1 MELFQYLIVILIIS
15 LIILIVY
22 FNDKIKTAFFDYY
35 MEPFAVAPGTEEKI
49 GLKWLYLGNSEP
61 NGDKITNEKLYIL
74 LNYKWVSP
82 IIINIDELDSL
93 GIKNLTYD
101 SYINVDDRYF
111 KPYNVATD
119 NTDIGL
125 MWRDLGINTEKYVK
139 GSYKEVRNDK
149 IKNAIEVKAKNNLHE
164 TIDGE
169 KIIVFT
175 QKEYDDIKN
184 ATPLTYDSYILISD
198 DYGEAN
204 SDGEDADGTQ
214 EKRIYQPYY
223 KHKIVKTD
231 EIFSDI
237 NIDKILTKGFDN
249 SFLKSTGI
257 KTHNMKNDD
266 YFNTEIYNNKGVSN
280 NELHFNTESF
290 NYRQS
295 NDNSYKSILDPI
307 DDNYMPSVSQTNNFN
322 NDPKYMSEKTIN
334 QFVII
339 DIYKNIL
346 GRQPKPREIIVNLQ
360 EFYEKNSDEEK
371 LKLKLYNSTEYKMI
385 VKMQSNDI
393 DPTLVSK
400 ISEKNI
406 IDMLTKVYKN
416 HFNKMPHNKMTIPLK
431 QCYIH
436 LQFNDYLF
444 KAMLMHDNYPSFE
457 RDILR
462 EYIINDEKL
471 LEIFDNNFVL
481 YELRLIANELKRR
494 EMLKREAL
502 STPVALTTDA
512 AKNSAESSNSADTN
526 LNAQKHIADIMKNSE
541 PVFNINI
548 TLQDK
553 NVSAPYGSGSGSG
566 SGSGG
571 ARTARITTNNSLDP
585 RNNSGAAAAAAGA
598 FNPADPT
605 VSLNIPNARGAA
617 ASASASSS
625 ASASAST
632 SNILTAAS
640 DSSNYSIS
648 GGQPR
653 RLGQSG
659 INTRIA
665 DGSGINDAP
674 VYSTD
679 ELYNS
684 IGDGRVVE
692 YTDSDGMQHT
702 QIMPDRIYDPINYKQ
717 QYRGDSAYRPNVC
730 SYGSKQIVNPIYLSA
745 EGTDLREAI
754 ENTQVGSIMPKFA
767 YREYEDVK

>member
-1 MELFQYLIVILIIS
+1 V
-15 LIILIVY
+15 
-22 FNDKIKTAFFDYY
+22 
-35 MEPFAVAPGTEEKI
+35 
-49 GLKWLYLGNSEP
+49 
-61 NGDKITNEKLYIL
+61 
-74 LNYKWVSP
+74 
-82 IIINIDELDSL
+82 DELDSL
-93 GIKNLTYD
+93 GIKNLTYN
-101 SYINVDDRYF
+101 SFINVDDRYF
-111 KPYNVATD
+111 KPYNIATD

-125 MWRDLGINTEKYVK
+125 MWRDLGTNTEKYVK
-139 GSYKEVRNDK
+139 GAYKEIRNDK

-169 KIIVFT
+169 KIITFT
-175 QKEYDDIKN
+175 QKEYDDIKT
-184 ATPLTYDSYILISD
+184 ATPLTYDSYILIDNGD
-198 DYGEAN
+198 DAN
-204 SDGEDADGTQ
+204 S

-237 NIDKILTKGFDN
+237 NIEKILTKGFDN

-257 KTHNMKNDD
+257 KTHNMKNDE

-280 NELHFNTESF
+280 NELHFNTETF

-307 DDNYMPSVSQTNNFN
+307 DDNYLPFVPRQNNFN
-322 NDPKYMSEKTIN
+322 NDPKYMAEKATN

-360 EFYEKNSDEEK
+360 EFYEKSSDEEK
-371 LKLKLYNSTEYKMI
+371 LKIKLYNSTEYKMI

-406 IDMLTKVYKN
+406 IDTLKTVYKN
-416 HFNKMPHNKMTIPLK
+416 HFNKMPHDKMTIPLK

-494 EMLKREAL
+494 ELLKREAL
-502 STPVALTTDA
+502 STPVSLTTDA
-512 AKNSAESSNSADTN
+512 AKNNAVSSDSKETN
-526 LNAQKHIADIMKNSE
+526 LNTEKHIADIMKNSE

-553 NVSAPYGSGSGSG
+553 NTSTPYISTSS
-566 SGSGG
+566 
-571 ARTARITTNNSLDP
+571 RTRITANNSIDP
-585 RNNSGAAAAAAGA
+585 RNNTSYAEMA

-605 VSLNIPNARGAA
+605 VSLDIPNAQGA
-617 ASASASSS
+617 
-625 ASASAST
+625 T
-632 SNILTAAS
+632 SNILTS
-640 DSSNYSIS
+640 VSGSGSSNYSINNANIRRANGIS
-648 GGQPR
+648 GV
-653 RLGQSG
+653 
-659 INTRIA
+659 NTRI
-665 DGSGINDAP
+665 GSGSGSGSNINAP
-674 VYSTD
+674 VYSSD
-679 ELYNS
+679 DLYDSLGNS
-684 IGDGRVVE
+684 RVVE
-692 YTDSDGMQHT
+692 YTDSYGVQHT
-702 QIMPDRIYDPINYKQ
+702 QIMPERIYEPIKYKQ
-717 QYRGDSAYRPNVC
+717 QYRGDSGYRPNVC
-730 SYGSKQIVNPIYLSA
+730 SYGTKQIVNPIYLSA
-745 EGTDLREAI
+745 DGTDLREAI
-754 ENTQVGSIMPKFA
+754 ENTQIGSIMPKFV

>member
-22 FNDKIKTAFFDYY
+22 FNDKIKSAFFDYY

-93 GIKNLTYD
+93 GIKNLTYN

-119 NTDIGL
+119 NIDIGL

-139 GSYKEVRNDK
+139 GSYKEIRNDK

-184 ATPLTYDSYILISD
+184 ASPLTYDSYILINN
-198 DYGEAN
+198 DYGV
-204 SDGEDADGTQ
+204 DGVDGVDKGTTG

-237 NIDKILTKGFDN
+237 NIDKILTRGFDN
-249 SFLKSTGI
+249 SFLKSTAI

-307 DDNYMPSVSQTNNFN
+307 DDNYLPSVSQTNNFN

-334 QFVII
+334 QYVII

-346 GRQPKPREIIVNLQ
+346 GRQPKPKEIIVNLQ

-406 IDMLTKVYKN
+406 IDMLKNVYKN

-526 LNAQKHIADIMKNSE
+526 LNAQKNIADIMKNSE

-553 NVSAPYGSGSGSG
+553 NVSMPYGSGSG
-566 SGSGG
+566 
-571 ARTARITTNNSLDP
+571 ATTARITTNNSLDP
-585 RNNSGAAAAAAGA
+585 RNNLGAAKA

-605 VSLNIPNARGAA
+605 VSLNIPNARRAGAA
-617 ASASASSS
+617 GAVG
-625 ASASAST
+625 
-632 SNILTAAS
+632 
-640 DSSNYSIS
+640 SSNYYLS
-648 GGQPR
+648 GV
-653 RLGQSG
+653 
-659 INTRIA
+659 NTRIA
-665 DGSGINDAP
+665 GADSSGADSSNINAP

-679 ELYNS
+679 DLYNS
-684 IGDGRVVE
+684 IGEGRVVE
-692 YTDSDGMQHT
+692 YTDSDGEQHT
-702 QIMPDRIYDPINYKQ
+702 QIMPERIYEPINYKQ

-730 SYGSKQIVNPIYLSA
+730 SYGTKQIVNPIYLSA

>member
-35 MEPFAVAPGTEEKI
+35 MEPFAVASGTTGEKI

-61 NGDKITNEKLYIL
+61 NGDKINNEKLYIL

-139 GSYKEVRNDK
+139 GSYKEVKNDK
-149 IKNAIEVKAKNNLHE
+149 IKKAIEVKAKNNLHE

-175 QKEYDDIKN
+175 QKEYDNIKN
-184 ATPLTYDSYILISD
+184 ATPLTYDSYILISN
-198 DYGEAN
+198 DYGEA
-204 SDGEDADGTQ
+204 DGDKGATG

-237 NIDKILTKGFDN
+237 NIDKILNKGFDN
-249 SFLKSTGI
+249 SFLKSTAI

-307 DDNYMPSVSQTNNFN
+307 DDNYMPSVSQTKNFN

-346 GRQPKPREIIVNLQ
+346 GRQPKPKEIIVNLQ

-385 VKMQSNDI
+385 VKMQSNDT

-406 IDMLTKVYKN
+406 IDMLKTVYKN

-526 LNAQKHIADIMKNSE
+526 LNSQKHIADIMKNSE

-553 NVSAPYGSGSGSG
+553 NVSKPYGPGSGSGE
-566 SGSGG
+566 
-571 ARTARITTNNSLDP
+571 TNARITTNNSLDP
-585 RNNSGAAAAAAGA
+585 RNNARAAVA

-605 VSLNIPNARGAA
+605 VSLNIPNSRRV
-617 ASASASSS
+617 ASSS
-625 ASASAST
+625 
-632 SNILTAAS
+632 SNILTTGTTGTAG
-640 DSSNYSIS
+640 SSNYY
-648 GGQPR
+648 
-653 RLGQSG
+653 LSG

-665 DGSGINDAP
+665 TGSNINAP

-679 ELYNS
+679 DLYNS
-684 IGDGRVVE
+684 IEGDRVIE
-692 YTDSDGMQHT
+692 YTDGDEMEYT

-730 SYGSKQIVNPIYLSA
+730 SYGTKQIVNPIYLSA

>member
-22 FNDKIKTAFFDYY
+22 FNDKIKSAFFDYY

-93 GIKNLTYD
+93 GIKNLTYN

-119 NTDIGL
+119 NIDIGL

-139 GSYKEVRNDK
+139 GSYKEIRNDK

-184 ATPLTYDSYILISD
+184 ASPLTYDSYILISN
-198 DYGEAN
+198 DYGV
-204 SDGEDADGTQ
+204 DGVDGVDKGTTG

-237 NIDKILTKGFDN
+237 NIDKILTRGFDN
-249 SFLKSTGI
+249 SFLKSTAI

-307 DDNYMPSVSQTNNFN
+307 DDNYLPSVSQTNNFN

-334 QFVII
+334 QYVII

-346 GRQPKPREIIVNLQ
+346 GRQPKPKEIIVNLQ

-406 IDMLTKVYKN
+406 IDMLKNVYKN

-526 LNAQKHIADIMKNSE
+526 LNAQKNIADIMKNSE

-553 NVSAPYGSGSGSG
+553 NVSMPYGSGSG
-566 SGSGG
+566 
-571 ARTARITTNNSLDP
+571 ATTARITTNNSLDP
-585 RNNSGAAAAAAGA
+585 RNNLGAAKA

-605 VSLNIPNARGAA
+605 VSLNIPNARRAGAA
-617 ASASASSS
+617 G
-625 ASASAST
+625 
-632 SNILTAAS
+632 AAGAAG
-640 DSSNYSIS
+640 SSNYYLS
-648 GGQPR
+648 GV
-653 RLGQSG
+653 
-659 INTRIA
+659 NTRIA
-665 DGSGINDAP
+665 GADSSGADSSNINAP

-679 ELYNS
+679 DLYNS
-684 IGDGRVVE
+684 IGEGRVVE
-692 YTDSDGMQHT
+692 YADSDGEQHT
-702 QIMPDRIYDPINYKQ
+702 QIMPERIYEPINYKQ

-730 SYGSKQIVNPIYLSA
+730 SYGTKQIVNPIYLSA

>member
-22 FNDKIKTAFFDYY
+22 FNDKIKSAFFDYY

-93 GIKNLTYD
+93 GIKNLTYN

-119 NTDIGL
+119 NIDIGL

-139 GSYKEVRNDK
+139 GSYKEIRNDK

-184 ATPLTYDSYILISD
+184 ASPLTYDSYILISN
-198 DYGEAN
+198 DYGEAD
-204 SDGEDADGTQ
+204 STTG

-237 NIDKILTKGFDN
+237 NIDKILTRGFDN
-249 SFLKSTGI
+249 SFLKSTAI

-307 DDNYMPSVSQTNNFN
+307 DDNYLPSVSQTNNFN

-334 QFVII
+334 QYVII

-346 GRQPKPREIIVNLQ
+346 GRQPKPKEIIVNLQ

-406 IDMLTKVYKN
+406 IDMLKNVYKN

-526 LNAQKHIADIMKNSE
+526 LNAQKNIADIMKNSE

-553 NVSAPYGSGSGSG
+553 NVSMPYGSGSG
-566 SGSGG
+566 
-571 ARTARITTNNSLDP
+571 ATTARITTNNSLDP
-585 RNNSGAAAAAAGA
+585 RNNLGAAKA

-605 VSLNIPNARGAA
+605 VSLNIPNARRAGAA
-617 ASASASSS
+617 G
-625 ASASAST
+625 
-632 SNILTAAS
+632 AAGGAG
-640 DSSNYSIS
+640 SSNYY
-648 GGQPR
+648 
-653 RLGQSG
+653 LSG

-665 DGSGINDAP
+665 GADSSGADSSNINAP

-679 ELYNS
+679 DLYNS
-684 IGDGRVVE
+684 IGEGRVVE
-692 YTDSDGMQHT
+692 YTDSDGEQHT
-702 QIMPDRIYDPINYKQ
+702 QIMPERIYEPINYKQ

-730 SYGSKQIVNPIYLSA
+730 SYGTKQIVNPIYLSA

>member
-15 LIILIVY
+15 LIILIIY
-22 FNDKIKTAFFDYY
+22 FNDKIKNAFFDYY
-35 MEPFAVAPGTEEKI
+35 MEPFAVASAATEDKI

-82 IIINIDELDSL
+82 VIINIDELDSL
-93 GIKNLTYD
+93 GIKNLTYN
-101 SYINVDDRYF
+101 SYINIDDRYF
-111 KPYNVATD
+111 KPYNIATD

-139 GSYKEVRNDK
+139 GSYKEIRNDK
-149 IKNAIEVKAKNNLHE
+149 IKNAIQVKASNNLYE

-175 QKEYDDIKN
+175 KKEYDDIKN
-184 ATPLTYDSYILISD
+184 TTPLSYDSYILIGDSS
-198 DYGEAN
+198 A
-204 SDGEDADGTQ
+204 DASQ

-249 SFLKSTGI
+249 SFLKSSAI

-266 YFNTEIYNNKGVSN
+266 YFNTDIYNNKGVSN

-307 DDNYMPSVSQTNNFN
+307 DDNYLPSVSQTNNFN

-334 QFVII
+334 QYVII

-346 GRQPKPREIIVNLQ
+346 GRQPNPKEIIVNLQ

-406 IDMLTKVYKN
+406 IDVLKNVYNN

-502 STPVALTTDA
+502 STPVALITDA
-512 AKNSAESSNSADTN
+512 AKNSADSSNIANTN
-526 LNAQKHIADIMKNSE
+526 LNAQKILPDIMKNSE

-553 NVSAPYGSGSGSG
+553 NISMPFGTGSAIDSDKAGSIK
-566 SGSGG
+566 
-571 ARTARITTNNSLDP
+571 ATITTNNSIDP
-585 RNNSGAAAAAAGA
+585 RNNLGNTKA

-605 VSLNIPNARGAA
+605 VSLNIPNSRIEAGAA
-617 ASASASSS
+617 
-625 ASASAST
+625 
-632 SNILTAAS
+632 
-640 DSSNYSIS
+640 NYYLP
-648 GGQPR
+648 GV
-653 RLGQSG
+653 
-659 INTRIA
+659 NTRIA
-665 DGSGINDAP
+665 GGAGGSNINMP

-679 ELYNS
+679 DLYNS
-684 IGDGRVVE
+684 IDDARVVE
-692 YTDSDGMQHT
+692 YTDSDGIKQT

-730 SYGSKQIVNPIYLSA
+730 SYGTKQIVNPIYLSA

>member
-22 FNDKIKTAFFDYY
+22 FNDKIKTVFFDYY
-35 MEPFAVAPGTEEKI
+35 MEPFAVGTAAAAATGTQEKI

-93 GIKNLTYD
+93 DIKNLTYD
-101 SYINVDDRYF
+101 SYINIDDRYF

-119 NTDIGL
+119 NIDIGL

-139 GSYKEVRNDK
+139 GSYKEIRNDK

-175 QKEYDDIKN
+175 QKEYDNIKT
-184 ATPLTYDSYILISD
+184 ATPLTYDSYILISN
-198 DYGEAN
+198 DYGEAD
-204 SDGEDADGTQ
+204 SEADGDKGATG

-280 NELHFNTESF
+280 NELYFNTESF

-322 NDPKYMSEKTIN
+322 NDPKYMSEKATN

-346 GRQPKPREIIVNLQ
+346 GRQPKPHEIIVNLQ

-371 LKLKLYNSTEYKMI
+371 LKLKLYNSTEYNMI

-526 LNAQKHIADIMKNSE
+526 LNAQKNIADIMKNSE

-553 NVSAPYGSGSGSG
+553 NVSMPYG

-585 RNNSGAAAAAAGA
+585 RNNLGTDST

-605 VSLNIPNARGAA
+605 VSLNIPNARGAT
-617 ASASASSS
+617 ASS
-625 ASASAST
+625 
-632 SNILTAAS
+632 SNILTAGAAGA
-640 DSSNYSIS
+640 SNYYLS
-648 GGQPR
+648 GV
-653 RLGQSG
+653 
-659 INTRIA
+659 NTRISSGA
-665 DGSGINDAP
+665 GGSNINAP
-674 VYSTD
+674 LYSTD
-679 ELYNS
+679 DLYNRK
-684 IGDGRVVE
+684 DGRAVE
-692 YTDSDGMQHT
+692 YIDSVGEQNT

-730 SYGSKQIVNPIYLSA
+730 SYGSKQLVNPIYLSA

>member
-35 MEPFAVAPGTEEKI
+35 MEPFAVGTGTQEKI

-93 GIKNLTYD
+93 DIKNLTYD
-101 SYINVDDRYF
+101 SYINIDDRYF

-119 NTDIGL
+119 NIDIGL

-139 GSYKEVRNDK
+139 GSYKEIRNDK

-175 QKEYDDIKN
+175 QKEYDNIKT
-184 ATPLTYDSYILISD
+184 ATPLTYDSYILINN
-198 DYGEAN
+198 DYGDAEAN
-204 SDGEDADGTQ
+204 SDKGATG

-322 NDPKYMSEKTIN
+322 NDPKYMAEKATN

-346 GRQPKPREIIVNLQ
+346 GRQPKPREIILNLQ

-406 IDMLTKVYKN
+406 IDMLKTVYKN

-471 LEIFDNNFVL
+471 LELFDNNFVL

-526 LNAQKHIADIMKNSE
+526 LNAQKNIADIMKNSE

-553 NVSAPYGSGSGSG
+553 NVSMPYG

-585 RNNSGAAAAAAGA
+585 RNNLGTDSV

-605 VSLNIPNARGAA
+605 VSLNIPNARGAT
-617 ASASASSS
+617 ASS
-625 ASASAST
+625 
-632 SNILTAAS
+632 SNILTASTAGTAGS
-640 DSSNYSIS
+640 AGAAGSSNYYLS
-648 GGQPR
+648 GV
-653 RLGQSG
+653 
-659 INTRIA
+659 NTRISSGA
-665 DGSGINDAP
+665 GGSDINAP

-679 ELYNS
+679 DLYNRKDS
-684 IGDGRVVE
+684 RAVE
-692 YTDSDGMQHT
+692 YTDSEGEQNT

-730 SYGSKQIVNPIYLSA
+730 SYGTKQLVNPIYLSA

>member
-1 MELFQYLIVILIIS
+1 MELFKYLTVILIIS

-22 FNDKIKTAFFDYY
+22 FNDKIKTVFFDYY
-35 MEPFAVAPGTEEKI
+35 MEPFAVPTAPAGAATGTEDKI

-82 IIINIDELDSL
+82 IIINVDELDSI
-93 GIKNLTYD
+93 GIKNLTYN

-111 KPYNVATD
+111 KPYNIATD

-125 MWRDLGINTEKYVK
+125 MWRDLGTNTEKYVK
-139 GSYKEVRNDK
+139 GSYKELRNEK
-149 IKNAIEVKAKNNLHE
+149 IKNAIELKAKNNLHE

-169 KIIVFT
+169 KIITFT
-175 QKEYDDIKN
+175 QKEYDDIKT
-184 ATPLTYDSYILISD
+184 ATPLTYDSYILIGDGD
-198 DYGEAN
+198 DTAG
-204 SDGEDADGTQ
+204 

-280 NELHFNTESF
+280 NELHFNTETF

-307 DDNYMPSVSQTNNFN
+307 DDNYLPYVPQQNNFN
-322 NDPKYMSEKTIN
+322 NDPKYMAEKATN

-406 IDMLTKVYKN
+406 IDTLKTVYKN
-416 HFNKMPHNKMTIPLK
+416 HFNKMPHDKMTIPLK

-444 KAMLMHDNYPSFE
+444 KAMLMHDNYSSFE

-471 LEIFDNNFVL
+471 LEIFNNNFVL

-494 EMLKREAL
+494 ELLKREAL
-502 STPVALTTDA
+502 STPVSLTTDA
-512 AKNSAESSNSADTN
+512 AKNNAVSSDSTETN
-526 LNAQKHIADIMKNSE
+526 LNTQKHITDIMKNSE

-553 NVSAPYGSGSGSG
+553 NVSTPYSSGSSG
-566 SGSGG
+566 
-571 ARTARITTNNSLDP
+571 ATARITTNNSLDP
-585 RNNSGAAAAAAGA
+585 RNTSYAAIA

-605 VSLNIPNARGAA
+605 VSLNIPNADANADAATDAQGA
-617 ASASASSS
+617 
-625 ASASAST
+625 T
-632 SNILTAAS
+632 SNILTS
-640 DSSNYSIS
+640 TSGSSNYSINNANRIN
-648 GGQPR
+648 GV
-653 RLGQSG
+653 
-659 INTRIA
+659 NTRI
-665 DGSGINDAP
+665 GSGGGSNINAP

-679 ELYNS
+679 DLYDSLGNS
-684 IGDGRVVE
+684 RVVE
-692 YTDSDGMQHT
+692 YTDSYGKQHK
-702 QIMPDRIYDPINYKQ
+702 QIAPERIYEPIKYKQ
-717 QYRGDSAYRPNVC
+717 QYRGDSGYRPNVC
-730 SYGSKQIVNPIYLSA
+730 SYGTKQIVNPVYLSA

-754 ENTQVGSIMPKFA
+754 ENTQVGSIMPKFV

>member
-1 MELFQYLIVILIIS
+1 
-15 LIILIVY
+15 
-22 FNDKIKTAFFDYY
+22 

-119 NTDIGL
+119 NIDIGL

-139 GSYKEVRNDK
+139 GSYKEIRNDK

-184 ATPLTYDSYILISD
+184 ASPLTYDSYILISN
-198 DYGEAN
+198 DYGV
-204 SDGEDADGTQ
+204 DGVDGVDKGTTG

-237 NIDKILTKGFDN
+237 NIDKILTRGFDN
-249 SFLKSTGI
+249 SFLKSTAI

-307 DDNYMPSVSQTNNFN
+307 DDNYLPSVSQTNNFN

-334 QFVII
+334 QYVII

-346 GRQPKPREIIVNLQ
+346 GRQPKPKEIIVNLQ

-406 IDMLTKVYKN
+406 IDMLKNVYKN

-526 LNAQKHIADIMKNSE
+526 LNAQKNIADIMKNSE

-553 NVSAPYGSGSGSG
+553 NVSMPYGSGSG
-566 SGSGG
+566 
-571 ARTARITTNNSLDP
+571 ATTARITTNNSLDP
-585 RNNSGAAAAAAGA
+585 RNNLGAAKA

-605 VSLNIPNARGAA
+605 VSLNIPNARRAGAGGA
-617 ASASASSS
+617 GG
-625 ASASAST
+625 
-632 SNILTAAS
+632 
-640 DSSNYSIS
+640 SSNYYLS
-648 GGQPR
+648 GV
-653 RLGQSG
+653 
-659 INTRIA
+659 NTRIA
-665 DGSGINDAP
+665 GADSSGANSSNINAP

-679 ELYNS
+679 DLYNS
-684 IGDGRVVE
+684 IGEGRVVE
-692 YTDSDGMQHT
+692 YADSDGEQHT
-702 QIMPDRIYDPINYKQ
+702 QIMPERIYEPINYKQ

-730 SYGSKQIVNPIYLSA
+730 SYGTKQIVNPIYLSA

>member
-35 MEPFAVAPGTEEKI
+35 MEPFAVASGTTGEKI

-61 NGDKITNEKLYIL
+61 NGDKINNEKLYIL

-139 GSYKEVRNDK
+139 GSYKEVKNDK
-149 IKNAIEVKAKNNLHE
+149 IKNAIEAKAKNNLRE

-175 QKEYDDIKN
+175 QKEYDNIKN
-184 ATPLTYDSYILISD
+184 ATPLTYDSYILISN
-198 DYGEAN
+198 DYGEA
-204 SDGEDADGTQ
+204 DGDKGATG

-249 SFLKSTGI
+249 SFLKSTAI

-307 DDNYMPSVSQTNNFN
+307 DDNYMPSVSQTKNFN

-346 GRQPKPREIIVNLQ
+346 GRQPKPKEIIVNLQ

-385 VKMQSNDI
+385 VKMQSNDT

-406 IDMLTKVYKN
+406 IDMLKTVYKN

-526 LNAQKHIADIMKNSE
+526 LNSQKHIADIMKNSE

-553 NVSAPYGSGSGSG
+553 NVSKPYGSGNGSG
-566 SGSGG
+566 
-571 ARTARITTNNSLDP
+571 ATTARITTNNSLDP
-585 RNNSGAAAAAAGA
+585 RNNSGSTSV

-605 VSLNIPNARGAA
+605 VSLNIPNSRRV
-617 ASASASSS
+617 
-625 ASASAST
+625 AST
-632 SNILTAAS
+632 SSNILTTRTAG
-640 DSSNYSIS
+640 SSNYYLS
-648 GGQPR
+648 GV
-653 RLGQSG
+653 
-659 INTRIA
+659 NTRIGA
-665 DGSGINDAP
+665 GGSNINAL

-679 ELYNS
+679 DLYNS
-684 IGDGRVVE
+684 IEGGRVVE
-692 YTDSDGMQHT
+692 YTDSVGEQHT
-702 QIMPDRIYDPINYKQ
+702 QIMPDRIYEPINYKQ

-730 SYGSKQIVNPIYLSA
+730 SYGTKQIVNPIYLST

>member
-1 MELFQYLIVILIIS
+1 MELFKYLIVILIIS

-22 FNDKIKTAFFDYY
+22 FNDKIKTTFFDYY
-35 MEPFAVAPGTEEKI
+35 IEPFAVASASPASSATEEKI

-82 IIINIDELDSL
+82 IIINVDELDSL
-93 GIKNLTYD
+93 GIKNLTYN
-101 SYINVDDRYF
+101 SFINVDDRYF
-111 KPYNVATD
+111 KPYNIATD

-125 MWRDLGINTEKYVK
+125 MWRDLGTNTEKYVK
-139 GSYKEVRNDK
+139 GAYKEIRNDK

-169 KIIVFT
+169 KIITFT
-175 QKEYDDIKN
+175 QKEYDDIKT
-184 ATPLTYDSYILISD
+184 ATPLTYDSYILID
-198 DYGEAN
+198 NGGDAN
-204 SDGEDADGTQ
+204 S

-223 KHKIVKTD
+223 KHNIVKTD

-237 NIDKILTKGFDN
+237 NIEKILTKGFDN

-257 KTHNMKNDD
+257 KTHNMKNDE

-280 NELHFNTESF
+280 NELHFNTETF

-307 DDNYMPSVSQTNNFN
+307 DDNYLPFVPQQNNFN
-322 NDPKYMSEKTIN
+322 NDPKYMAEKATN

-360 EFYEKNSDEEK
+360 EFYEKSSDEEK
-371 LKLKLYNSTEYKMI
+371 LKIKLYNSTEYKMI

-406 IDMLTKVYKN
+406 IDTLKTVYKN
-416 HFNKMPHNKMTIPLK
+416 HFNKMPHDKMTIPLK

-494 EMLKREAL
+494 ELLKREAL
-502 STPVALTTDA
+502 STPVSLTTDA
-512 AKNSAESSNSADTN
+512 AKNNAVSSDSKETN
-526 LNAQKHIADIMKNSE
+526 LNTEKHIADIMKNSE

-553 NVSAPYGSGSGSG
+553 NTSTPYISTSSRTGSETGTGSG
-566 SGSGG
+566 
-571 ARTARITTNNSLDP
+571 TRITANNSIDP
-585 RNNSGAAAAAAGA
+585 RNNTSYAEMA

-605 VSLNIPNARGAA
+605 VSLDIPNAQGA
-617 ASASASSS
+617 
-625 ASASAST
+625 T
-632 SNILTAAS
+632 SNILTS
-640 DSSNYSIS
+640 VSGTGSSNYSINNANIRRANGIS
-648 GGQPR
+648 GV
-653 RLGQSG
+653 
-659 INTRIA
+659 NTRI
-665 DGSGINDAP
+665 GSGSGGSNINAP
-674 VYSTD
+674 VYSSD
-679 ELYNS
+679 DLYDSLGNS
-684 IGDGRVVE
+684 RVVE
-692 YTDSDGMQHT
+692 YTDSYGEQHK
-702 QIMPDRIYDPINYKQ
+702 QIMPERIYEPIKYKQ
-717 QYRGDSAYRPNVC
+717 QYRGDSGYRPNVC
-730 SYGSKQIVNPIYLSA
+730 SYGTKQIVNPIYLSA
-745 EGTDLREAI
+745 DGTDLREAI
-754 ENTQVGSIMPKFA
+754 ENTQIGSIMPKFV

>member
-1 MELFQYLIVILIIS
+1 MELFKYLIVILIIL

-35 MEPFAVAPGTEEKI
+35 MEPFADAPGTEEKI

-93 GIKNLTYD
+93 GIKNLTYN

-139 GSYKEVRNDK
+139 GSYKEIRNDK
-149 IKNAIEVKAKNNLHE
+149 IKNAIEVKVKNNLHE

-169 KIIVFT
+169 KIITFT

-184 ATPLTYDSYILISD
+184 ATPLTYDSYILISSST
-198 DYGEAN
+198 N
-204 SDGEDADGTQ
+204 EDKAVTG

-257 KTHNMKNDD
+257 KTHNMKNDN

-280 NELHFNTESF
+280 NELHFNTESI

-295 NDNSYKSILDPI
+295 NDNSYKSILDPV
-307 DDNYMPSVSQTNNFN
+307 DDNYLPSVSQETNYN

-371 LKLKLYNSTEYKMI
+371 LKLKLYNSSEYKMI

-393 DPTLVSK
+393 DPTLISK

-406 IDMLTKVYKN
+406 IDTLKTVYKN
-416 HFNKMPHNKMTIPLK
+416 HFNKMPHDKMTIPLK

-444 KAMLMHDNYPSFE
+444 KAMLMHDNYPNFE

-494 EMLKREAL
+494 DMLTRQAL

-512 AKNSAESSNSADTN
+512 AKNSAESSNSPDTN
-526 LNAQKHIADIMKNSE
+526 LNAQKHISDIMKNSE

-553 NVSAPYGSGSGSG
+553 NQSTPYGSGAGTG
-566 SGSGG
+566 KTT
-571 ARTARITTNNSLDP
+571 TASITTNNSLDP
-585 RNNSGAAAAAAGA
+585 RNNSSVAKA
-598 FNPADPT
+598 FNPTDPT

-617 ASASASSS
+617 
-625 ASASAST
+625 T
-632 SNILTAAS
+632 SNILTTGSAS
-640 DSSNYSIS
+640 SSNYSI
-648 GGQPR
+648 
-653 RLGQSG
+653 
-659 INTRIA
+659 NTRIS
-665 DGSGINDAP
+665 SGESSNIKTP
-674 VYSTD
+674 VYSTED
-679 ELYNS
+679 LYNS
-684 IGDGRVVE
+684 LGNNRVLE
-692 YTDSDGMQHT
+692 YTDSDGVQHT

>member
-22 FNDKIKTAFFDYY
+22 FNDKIKSAFFDYY

-119 NTDIGL
+119 NIDIGL

-139 GSYKEVRNDK
+139 GSYKEIRNDK

-184 ATPLTYDSYILISD
+184 ASPLTYDSYILINN
-198 DYGEAN
+198 DYGV
-204 SDGEDADGTQ
+204 DGVDKGTTG

-237 NIDKILTKGFDN
+237 NIDKILTRGFDN
-249 SFLKSTGI
+249 SFLKSTAI

-307 DDNYMPSVSQTNNFN
+307 DDNYLPSVSQTNNFN

-334 QFVII
+334 QYVII

-346 GRQPKPREIIVNLQ
+346 GRQPKPKEIIVNLQ

-406 IDMLTKVYKN
+406 IDMLKTVYKN

-526 LNAQKHIADIMKNSE
+526 LNAQKNIVDIMKNSE

-553 NVSAPYGSGSGSG
+553 NVSMPYGSGSGSAG
-566 SGSGG
+566 ST
-571 ARTARITTNNSLDP
+571 TARITTNNSLDP
-585 RNNSGAAAAAAGA
+585 RNNSGTSGA

-605 VSLNIPNARGAA
+605 VSLNIPNSRRAA
-617 ASASASSS
+617 ASS
-625 ASASAST
+625 
-632 SNILTAAS
+632 SNILSAGSAGA
-640 DSSNYSIS
+640 SNYYLS
-648 GGQPR
+648 GV
-653 RLGQSG
+653 
-659 INTRIA
+659 NTRIA
-665 DGSGINDAP
+665 GADSSGATGSNINAP

-679 ELYNS
+679 DLYNS

-692 YTDSDGMQHT
+692 YTDSDGEQHT

-730 SYGSKQIVNPIYLSA
+730 SYGTKQIVNPIYLSA

>member
-1 MELFQYLIVILIIS
+1 
-15 LIILIVY
+15 
-22 FNDKIKTAFFDYY
+22 
-35 MEPFAVAPGTEEKI
+35 
-49 GLKWLYLGNSEP
+49 
-61 NGDKITNEKLYIL
+61 
-74 LNYKWVSP
+74 
-82 IIINIDELDSL
+82 
-93 GIKNLTYD
+93 
-101 SYINVDDRYF
+101 
-111 KPYNVATD
+111 
-119 NTDIGL
+119 
-125 MWRDLGINTEKYVK
+125 
-139 GSYKEVRNDK
+139 
-149 IKNAIEVKAKNNLHE
+149 
-164 TIDGE
+164 
-169 KIIVFT
+169 
-175 QKEYDDIKN
+175 
-184 ATPLTYDSYILISD
+184 
-198 DYGEAN
+198 
-204 SDGEDADGTQ
+204 
-214 EKRIYQPYY
+214 
-223 KHKIVKTD
+223 
-231 EIFSDI
+231 
-237 NIDKILTKGFDN
+237 
-249 SFLKSTGI
+249 
-257 KTHNMKNDD
+257 MKNDD

-307 DDNYMPSVSQTNNFN
+307 DDNYLPSVSQTNNFN

-334 QFVII
+334 QYVII

-346 GRQPKPREIIVNLQ
+346 GRQPKPKEIIVNLQ

-406 IDMLTKVYKN
+406 IDMLKNVYKN

-526 LNAQKHIADIMKNSE
+526 LNAQKNIADIMKNSE

-553 NVSAPYGSGSGSG
+553 NVSMPYGSGSG
-566 SGSGG
+566 
-571 ARTARITTNNSLDP
+571 ATTARITTNNSLDP
-585 RNNSGAAAAAAGA
+585 RNNLGAAKA

-605 VSLNIPNARGAA
+605 VSLNIPNARRAGAA
-617 ASASASSS
+617 GAAGAAGSSNYYLS
-625 ASASAST
+625 GVNTRIDGAGA
-632 SNILTAAS
+632 
-640 DSSNYSIS
+640 DSSN
-648 GGQPR
+648 
-653 RLGQSG
+653 
-659 INTRIA
+659 IN
-665 DGSGINDAP
+665 AP

-679 ELYNS
+679 DLYNS
-684 IGDGRVVE
+684 IGEGRVVE
-692 YTDSDGMQHT
+692 YADSDGEQHT
-702 QIMPDRIYDPINYKQ
+702 QIMPERIYEPINYKQ

-730 SYGSKQIVNPIYLSA
+730 SYGTKQIVNPIYLSA

>member
-35 MEPFAVAPGTEEKI
+35 MEPFAVASGTTGEKI

-61 NGDKITNEKLYIL
+61 NGDKINNEKLYIL

-139 GSYKEVRNDK
+139 GSYKEVKNDK
-149 IKNAIEVKAKNNLHE
+149 IKKAIEVKAKNNLHE

-175 QKEYDDIKN
+175 QKEYDNIKN
-184 ATPLTYDSYILISD
+184 ATPLTYDSYILISN
-198 DYGEAN
+198 DYGEA
-204 SDGEDADGTQ
+204 DGDKGATG

-237 NIDKILTKGFDN
+237 NIDNILNKGFDN
-249 SFLKSTGI
+249 SFLKSTAI

-346 GRQPKPREIIVNLQ
+346 GRQPKPKEIIVNLQ

-385 VKMQSNDI
+385 VKMQSNDT

-406 IDMLTKVYKN
+406 IDMLKTVYKN

-526 LNAQKHIADIMKNSE
+526 LNSQKHIADIMKNSE

-553 NVSAPYGSGSGSG
+553 NVSKPYGPGSGSGE
-566 SGSGG
+566 
-571 ARTARITTNNSLDP
+571 TNARITTNNSLDP
-585 RNNSGAAAAAAGA
+585 RNNARAAAA

-605 VSLNIPNARGAA
+605 VSLNIPNSRRV
-617 ASASASSS
+617 ASSS
-625 ASASAST
+625 
-632 SNILTAAS
+632 SNILTTGTTGTAG
-640 DSSNYSIS
+640 SSNYY
-648 GGQPR
+648 
-653 RLGQSG
+653 LSG

-665 DGSGINDAP
+665 GGSGAGGSNINAP

-679 ELYNS
+679 DLYNS
-684 IGDGRVVE
+684 IEGDRVIE
-692 YTDSDGMQHT
+692 YTDGDEMEYT

-730 SYGSKQIVNPIYLSA
+730 SYGTKQIVNPIYLSA

>member
-1 MELFQYLIVILIIS
+1 MELFKYLIVILIIS

-22 FNDKIKTAFFDYY
+22 FNDKIKKTFFDYY
-35 MEPFAVAPGTEEKI
+35 IEPFAVASASPTASAAEEKI

-82 IIINIDELDSL
+82 IIINVDELDSL
-93 GIKNLTYD
+93 GIKNLTYN
-101 SYINVDDRYF
+101 SFINIDDRYF
-111 KPYNVATD
+111 KPYNIATD
-119 NTDIGL
+119 NIDIGL
-125 MWRDLGINTEKYVK
+125 MWRDLGTNTEKYVK
-139 GSYKEVRNDK
+139 GAYKEIRNDK
-149 IKNAIEVKAKNNLHE
+149 IKNAIKVKAKNNLHA

-169 KIIVFT
+169 KIITFT
-175 QKEYDDIKN
+175 QKEYDDIKT
-184 ATPLTYDSYILISD
+184 ATPLTYDSYILIDNGD
-198 DYGEAN
+198 DAK
-204 SDGEDADGTQ
+204 S

-237 NIDKILTKGFDN
+237 NIEKILTKGFDN

-257 KTHNMKNDD
+257 KTHNMKNDE

-280 NELHFNTESF
+280 NELHFNTETF

-307 DDNYMPSVSQTNNFN
+307 DDNYLPFVPRQNNFN
-322 NDPKYMSEKTIN
+322 NDPKYMAEKATN

-360 EFYEKNSDEEK
+360 EFYEKSSDEEK
-371 LKLKLYNSTEYKMI
+371 LKIKLYNSTEYKMI

-406 IDMLTKVYKN
+406 IDTLKTVYKN
-416 HFNKMPHNKMTIPLK
+416 HFNKMPHDKMTIPLK

-494 EMLKREAL
+494 ELLKREAL
-502 STPVALTTDA
+502 STPVSLTTDA
-512 AKNSAESSNSADTN
+512 AKNNAVSSDSKETN
-526 LNAQKHIADIMKNSE
+526 LNAEKHIADIMKNSE

-553 NVSAPYGSGSGSG
+553 NTSTPYISTSSR
-566 SGSGG
+566 S
-571 ARTARITTNNSLDP
+571 RITANNSIDP
-585 RNNSGAAAAAAGA
+585 RNNTSYAEMA

-605 VSLNIPNARGAA
+605 VSLDIPNAQGA
-617 ASASASSS
+617 
-625 ASASAST
+625 T
-632 SNILTAAS
+632 SNILTSAS
-640 DSSNYSIS
+640 GTGSSNYSINNANIRRANGIS
-648 GGQPR
+648 GV
-653 RLGQSG
+653 
-659 INTRIA
+659 NTRI
-665 DGSGINDAP
+665 GSGGGSNINAP
-674 VYSTD
+674 VYSSD
-679 ELYNS
+679 DLYDSLGNS
-684 IGDGRVVE
+684 RVVE
-692 YTDSDGMQHT
+692 YTDSYGEQHT
-702 QIMPDRIYDPINYKQ
+702 QIMPERIYEPIKYKQ
-717 QYRGDSAYRPNVC
+717 QYRGDSGYRPNVC
-730 SYGSKQIVNPIYLSA
+730 SYGTKQIVNPIYLSA

-754 ENTQVGSIMPKFA
+754 ENTQIGSIMPKFA

>member
-1 MELFQYLIVILIIS
+1 MELFKYLIVILIIS

-22 FNDKIKTAFFDYY
+22 FNDKIKTTFFDYY
-35 MEPFAVAPGTEEKI
+35 IEPFAVASASSASSAAEEKI

-82 IIINIDELDSL
+82 IIINVDELDSL
-93 GIKNLTYD
+93 GIKNLTYN
-101 SYINVDDRYF
+101 SFINVDDRYF
-111 KPYNVATD
+111 KPYNIATD

-139 GSYKEVRNDK
+139 GAYKEIRNDK

-169 KIIVFT
+169 KIITFT
-175 QKEYDDIKN
+175 QKEYDDIKT
-184 ATPLTYDSYILISD
+184 ATPLTYDSYILID
-198 DYGEAN
+198 NGNDAN
-204 SDGEDADGTQ
+204 S

-237 NIDKILTKGFDN
+237 NIEKILTKGFDN

-257 KTHNMKNDD
+257 KTHNMKNDE

-280 NELHFNTESF
+280 NELHFNTETF

-307 DDNYMPSVSQTNNFN
+307 EDNYLPFVPRQNNFN
-322 NDPKYMSEKTIN
+322 NDPKYMAEKATN

-360 EFYEKNSDEEK
+360 EFYEKSSDEEK
-371 LKLKLYNSTEYKMI
+371 LKIKLYNSTEYKMI

-406 IDMLTKVYKN
+406 IDTLKTVYKN
-416 HFNKMPHNKMTIPLK
+416 HFNKMPHDKMTIPLK

-494 EMLKREAL
+494 ELLKREAL
-502 STPVALTTDA
+502 STPVSLTTDA
-512 AKNSAESSNSADTN
+512 AKNNAVSSDSKETN
-526 LNAQKHIADIMKNSE
+526 LNTEKHIADIMKNSE

-553 NVSAPYGSGSGSG
+553 NTSTPYISTSS
-566 SGSGG
+566 
-571 ARTARITTNNSLDP
+571 RTRITANNSLDP
-585 RNNSGAAAAAAGA
+585 RNNTSYAEMA

-605 VSLNIPNARGAA
+605 VSLDIPNAQGA
-617 ASASASSS
+617 
-625 ASASAST
+625 T
-632 SNILTAAS
+632 SNILTSAS
-640 DSSNYSIS
+640 GSGSSNYSINNANIRRANGIS
-648 GGQPR
+648 GV
-653 RLGQSG
+653 
-659 INTRIA
+659 NTRI
-665 DGSGINDAP
+665 GSGSGGSNINAP

-679 ELYNS
+679 DLYDSLGNS
-684 IGDGRVVE
+684 RVVE
-692 YTDSDGMQHT
+692 YTDSYGEQHT
-702 QIMPDRIYDPINYKQ
+702 QIMPDRIYEPIKYKQ
-717 QYRGDSAYRPNVC
+717 QYRGDSGYRPNVC
-730 SYGSKQIVNPIYLSA
+730 SYGTKQIVNPIYLSA

-754 ENTQVGSIMPKFA
+754 ENTQIGSIMPKFV

>member
-1 MELFQYLIVILIIS
+1 MELFKYLIVILIIS

-22 FNDKIKTAFFDYY
+22 FNDKIKTTFFDYY
-35 MEPFAVAPGTEEKI
+35 IEPFAVASASPAAEEKI

-61 NGDKITNEKLYIL
+61 NGDKINNEKLYIL

-82 IIINIDELDSL
+82 IIINVDELDSL
-93 GIKNLTYD
+93 GIKNLTYN
-101 SYINVDDRYF
+101 SFINVDDRYF
-111 KPYNVATD
+111 KPYNIATD
-119 NTDIGL
+119 NKDIGL

-139 GSYKEVRNDK
+139 GAYKEIRNDK
-149 IKNAIEVKAKNNLHE
+149 IKNAIEVKVKNNLHE

-169 KIIVFT
+169 KIITFT
-175 QKEYDDIKN
+175 QKEYDDIKT
-184 ATPLTYDSYILISD
+184 ATPLTYDSYILID
-198 DYGEAN
+198 NGNDAN
-204 SDGEDADGTQ
+204 G

-237 NIDKILTKGFDN
+237 NIEKILTKGFDN

-257 KTHNMKNDD
+257 KTHNMKNDE

-280 NELHFNTESF
+280 NELHFNTETF

-307 DDNYMPSVSQTNNFN
+307 DDNYLPFVPRQNNFN
-322 NDPKYMSEKTIN
+322 NDPKYMAEKATN

-360 EFYEKNSDEEK
+360 EFYEKSSDEEK
-371 LKLKLYNSTEYKMI
+371 LKIKLYNSTEYKMI

-406 IDMLTKVYKN
+406 IDTLKTVYKK
-416 HFNKMPHNKMTIPLK
+416 HFNKMPHDKMTIPLK

-494 EMLKREAL
+494 ELLKREAL
-502 STPVALTTDA
+502 STPVSLTTDA
-512 AKNSAESSNSADTN
+512 AKNNAVSSDSKETN
-526 LNAQKHIADIMKNSE
+526 LNTEKHIADIMKNSE

-553 NVSAPYGSGSGSG
+553 NTSTPYISTSS
-566 SGSGG
+566 
-571 ARTARITTNNSLDP
+571 RTRITTNNSLDP
-585 RNNSGAAAAAAGA
+585 RNNTSYAEMA

-605 VSLNIPNARGAA
+605 VSLDIPNAQGA
-617 ASASASSS
+617 
-625 ASASAST
+625 T
-632 SNILTAAS
+632 SNILTSAS
-640 DSSNYSIS
+640 GSGSSNYSINNANIRRANGIS
-648 GGQPR
+648 GV
-653 RLGQSG
+653 
-659 INTRIA
+659 NTRI
-665 DGSGINDAP
+665 GSGSGSGGSNINAP
-674 VYSTD
+674 VYSSD
-679 ELYNS
+679 DLYDSLGNS
-684 IGDGRVVE
+684 RVVE
-692 YTDSDGMQHT
+692 YTDSYGEQHK
-702 QIMPDRIYDPINYKQ
+702 QIMPERIYEPIKYKQ
-717 QYRGDSAYRPNVC
+717 QYRGDSGYRPNVC
-730 SYGSKQIVNPIYLSA
+730 SYGTKQIVNPIYLSA
-745 EGTDLREAI
+745 DGTDLREAI
-754 ENTQVGSIMPKFA
+754 ENTQIGSIMPKFV

>member
-1 MELFQYLIVILIIS
+1 MELFKYLIVILIIS

-22 FNDKIKTAFFDYY
+22 FNDKIKTTFFDYY
-35 MEPFAVAPGTEEKI
+35 IEPFAVASASSASSATEEKI

-82 IIINIDELDSL
+82 IIINVDELDSL
-93 GIKNLTYD
+93 GIKNLTYN
-101 SYINVDDRYF
+101 SFINVDDRYF
-111 KPYNVATD
+111 KPYNIATD

-125 MWRDLGINTEKYVK
+125 TWRDLGTNTEKYVK
-139 GSYKEVRNDK
+139 GAYKEIRNDK

-169 KIIVFT
+169 KIITFT
-175 QKEYDDIKN
+175 QKEYDDIKT
-184 ATPLTYDSYILISD
+184 ATPLTYDSYILID
-198 DYGEAN
+198 NGNDAN
-204 SDGEDADGTQ
+204 S

-237 NIDKILTKGFDN
+237 NIEKILTKGFDN

-257 KTHNMKNDD
+257 KTHNMKNDE

-280 NELHFNTESF
+280 NELHFNTETF

-307 DDNYMPSVSQTNNFN
+307 EDNYLPFVPRQNNFN
-322 NDPKYMSEKTIN
+322 NDPKYMAEKATN

-360 EFYEKNSDEEK
+360 EFYEKSSDEEK
-371 LKLKLYNSTEYKMI
+371 LKIKLYNSTEYKMI

-406 IDMLTKVYKN
+406 IDTLKTVYKN
-416 HFNKMPHNKMTIPLK
+416 HFNKMPHDKMTIPLK

-494 EMLKREAL
+494 ELLKREAL
-502 STPVALTTDA
+502 STPVSLTTDA
-512 AKNSAESSNSADTN
+512 AKNNAVSSDSKETN
-526 LNAQKHIADIMKNSE
+526 LNTEKHIADIMKNSE

-553 NVSAPYGSGSGSG
+553 NTSTPYISTSS
-566 SGSGG
+566 
-571 ARTARITTNNSLDP
+571 RTRITANNSIDP
-585 RNNSGAAAAAAGA
+585 RNNTSYAEMA

-605 VSLNIPNARGAA
+605 VSLDIPNAQGA
-617 ASASASSS
+617 
-625 ASASAST
+625 T
-632 SNILTAAS
+632 SNILTSAS
-640 DSSNYSIS
+640 GSGSSNYSINNANIRRANGIS
-648 GGQPR
+648 GV
-653 RLGQSG
+653 
-659 INTRIA
+659 NTRI
-665 DGSGINDAP
+665 GSGSGGSNINAP

-679 ELYNS
+679 DLYDSLGNS
-684 IGDGRVVE
+684 RVVE
-692 YTDSDGMQHT
+692 YTDSYGEQHT
-702 QIMPDRIYDPINYKQ
+702 QIMPERIYEPIKYKQ
-717 QYRGDSAYRPNVC
+717 QYRGDSGYRPNVC
-730 SYGSKQIVNPIYLSA
+730 SYGTKQIVNPIYLSA

-754 ENTQVGSIMPKFA
+754 ENTQIGSIMPKFV

>member
-35 MEPFAVAPGTEEKI
+35 MEPFAVASGTTGEKI

-61 NGDKITNEKLYIL
+61 NGDKINNEKLYIL

-111 KPYNVATD
+111 KPYNVAKD

-139 GSYKEVRNDK
+139 GSYKEVKNDK
-149 IKNAIEVKAKNNLHE
+149 IKKAIEVKAKNNLHE

-175 QKEYDDIKN
+175 QKEYDNIKN
-184 ATPLTYDSYILISD
+184 ATPLTYDSYILISN
-198 DYGEAN
+198 DYGEA
-204 SDGEDADGTQ
+204 DGDKGATG

-249 SFLKSTGI
+249 SFLKSTAI

-307 DDNYMPSVSQTNNFN
+307 DDNYMPSVSQTKNFN

-346 GRQPKPREIIVNLQ
+346 GRQPKPKEIIVNLQ

-385 VKMQSNDI
+385 VKMQSNDT

-406 IDMLTKVYKN
+406 IDMLKTVYKN

-494 EMLKREAL
+494 DMLKREAL

-526 LNAQKHIADIMKNSE
+526 LNSQKHIADIMKNSE

-553 NVSAPYGSGSGSG
+553 NVSAPYGSGSGE
-566 SGSGG
+566 
-571 ARTARITTNNSLDP
+571 TKARITTNNSLDP
-585 RNNSGAAAAAAGA
+585 RNNARAAAA

-605 VSLNIPNARGAA
+605 VSLNIPNSRRV
-617 ASASASSS
+617 ASSS
-625 ASASAST
+625 
-632 SNILTAAS
+632 SNILTTGTTGTTGTAG
-640 DSSNYSIS
+640 SSNYY
-648 GGQPR
+648 
-653 RLGQSG
+653 LSG

-665 DGSGINDAP
+665 TGSNINAP

-679 ELYNS
+679 DLYNS
-684 IGDGRVVE
+684 IEGDRVIE
-692 YTDSDGMQHT
+692 YTDSDEMEYT

-730 SYGSKQIVNPIYLSA
+730 SYGTKQIVNPIYLSA

-767 YREYEDVK
+767 YREYEEVK

>member
-35 MEPFAVAPGTEEKI
+35 MEPFAVASGTTGEKI

-61 NGDKITNEKLYIL
+61 NGDKINNEKLYIL

-111 KPYNVATD
+111 KPYNVAKD

-139 GSYKEVRNDK
+139 GSYKEVKNDK
-149 IKNAIEVKAKNNLHE
+149 IKKAIEAKAKNNLHE

-175 QKEYDDIKN
+175 QKEYDNIKN
-184 ATPLTYDSYILISD
+184 ATPLTYDSYILISN
-198 DYGEAN
+198 DYGEA
-204 SDGEDADGTQ
+204 DGDKGATG

-249 SFLKSTGI
+249 SFLKSTAI

-307 DDNYMPSVSQTNNFN
+307 DDNYMPSVSQTKNFN

-346 GRQPKPREIIVNLQ
+346 GRQPKPKEIIVNLQ

-385 VKMQSNDI
+385 VKMQSNDT

-406 IDMLTKVYKN
+406 IDMLKTVYKN

-494 EMLKREAL
+494 DMLKREAL

-526 LNAQKHIADIMKNSE
+526 LNSQKHIADIMKNSE

-553 NVSAPYGSGSGSG
+553 NVSAPYGPGSGSG
-566 SGSGG
+566 ET
-571 ARTARITTNNSLDP
+571 TARITTNNSLDP
-585 RNNSGAAAAAAGA
+585 RNNARAAAA

-605 VSLNIPNARGAA
+605 VSLNIPNSRRV
-617 ASASASSS
+617 ASSS
-625 ASASAST
+625 
-632 SNILTAAS
+632 SNILTTGTTGTTGTAG
-640 DSSNYSIS
+640 SSNYY
-648 GGQPR
+648 
-653 RLGQSG
+653 LSG

-665 DGSGINDAP
+665 TGSNINAP

-679 ELYNS
+679 DLYNS
-684 IGDGRVVE
+684 IEGDRVIE
-692 YTDSDGMQHT
+692 YTDSDEMEYT

-730 SYGSKQIVNPIYLSA
+730 SYGTKQIVNPIYLSA

>member
-1 MELFQYLIVILIIS
+1 MELFKYLIVILIIS

-22 FNDKIKTAFFDYY
+22 FNDKIKTTFFDYY
-35 MEPFAVAPGTEEKI
+35 IEPFAVASASPASSASSAAEEKI

-82 IIINIDELDSL
+82 IIINVDELDSL
-93 GIKNLTYD
+93 GIKNLTYN
-101 SYINVDDRYF
+101 SFINVDDRYF
-111 KPYNVATD
+111 KPYNIATD

-139 GSYKEVRNDK
+139 GAYKEIRNDK

-169 KIIVFT
+169 KIITFT
-175 QKEYDDIKN
+175 QKEYDDIKT
-184 ATPLTYDSYILISD
+184 ATPLTYDSYILIDNGD
-198 DYGEAN
+198 DAN
-204 SDGEDADGTQ
+204 S

-237 NIDKILTKGFDN
+237 NIEKILTKGFDN

-257 KTHNMKNDD
+257 KTHNMKNDE

-280 NELHFNTESF
+280 NELHFNTETF

-307 DDNYMPSVSQTNNFN
+307 DDNYLPFVPRQNNFN
-322 NDPKYMSEKTIN
+322 NDPNYMAEKATN

-360 EFYEKNSDEEK
+360 EFYEKSSDEEK
-371 LKLKLYNSTEYKMI
+371 LKIKLYNSTEYKMI

-406 IDMLTKVYKN
+406 IDTLKTVYKN
-416 HFNKMPHNKMTIPLK
+416 HFNKMPHDKMTIPLK

-494 EMLKREAL
+494 ELLKREAL
-502 STPVALTTDA
+502 STPVSLTTDA
-512 AKNSAESSNSADTN
+512 AKNNAVSSDSKETN
-526 LNAQKHIADIMKNSE
+526 LNTEKHIADIMKNSE

-553 NVSAPYGSGSGSG
+553 NTSTPYISTSS
-566 SGSGG
+566 
-571 ARTARITTNNSLDP
+571 RTRITANNSIDP
-585 RNNSGAAAAAAGA
+585 RNNTSYAEMA

-605 VSLNIPNARGAA
+605 VSLDIPNAQGA
-617 ASASASSS
+617 
-625 ASASAST
+625 T
-632 SNILTAAS
+632 SNILTS
-640 DSSNYSIS
+640 VSGSGSSNYSINNANIRRANGIS
-648 GGQPR
+648 GV
-653 RLGQSG
+653 
-659 INTRIA
+659 NTRI
-665 DGSGINDAP
+665 GSGSGSGGGSGSGSNINAP
-674 VYSTD
+674 VYSSD
-679 ELYNS
+679 DLYDSLGNS
-684 IGDGRVVE
+684 RVVE
-692 YTDSDGMQHT
+692 YTDSYGVQHT
-702 QIMPDRIYDPINYKQ
+702 QIMPERIYEPIKYKQ
-717 QYRGDSAYRPNVC
+717 QYRGDSGYRPNVC
-730 SYGSKQIVNPIYLSA
+730 SYGTKQIVNPIYLSA
-745 EGTDLREAI
+745 DGTDLREAI
-754 ENTQVGSIMPKFA
+754 ENTQIGSIMPKFV

>member
-1 MELFQYLIVILIIS
+1 MELFKYLTVILIIS

-22 FNDKIKTAFFDYY
+22 FNDKIKTVFFDYY
-35 MEPFAVAPGTEEKI
+35 MEPFAVPTAPAGAATEDKI

-82 IIINIDELDSL
+82 IIINVDELDSI
-93 GIKNLTYD
+93 GIKNLTYN

-111 KPYNVATD
+111 KPYNIATD

-125 MWRDLGINTEKYVK
+125 MWRDLGTNTEKYVK
-139 GSYKEVRNDK
+139 GSYKELRNDK
-149 IKNAIEVKAKNNLHE
+149 IKNAIELKAKNNLHE

-169 KIIVFT
+169 KIITFT
-175 QKEYDDIKN
+175 QKEYDDIKT
-184 ATPLTYDSYILISD
+184 ATPLTYDSYILIGDGD
-198 DYGEAN
+198 DTAG
-204 SDGEDADGTQ
+204 

-280 NELHFNTESF
+280 NELHFNTETF

-307 DDNYMPSVSQTNNFN
+307 DDNYLPYVPQQNNFN
-322 NDPKYMSEKTIN
+322 NDPKYMAEKATN

-406 IDMLTKVYKN
+406 IDTLKTVYKN
-416 HFNKMPHNKMTIPLK
+416 HFNKMPHDKMTIPLK

-444 KAMLMHDNYPSFE
+444 KAMLMHDNYSSFE

-471 LEIFDNNFVL
+471 LEIFNNNFVL

-494 EMLKREAL
+494 ELLKREAL
-502 STPVALTTDA
+502 STPVSLTTDA
-512 AKNSAESSNSADTN
+512 AKNNAISSDSTETN
-526 LNAQKHIADIMKNSE
+526 LNTQKHIADIMKNSE

-553 NVSAPYGSGSGSG
+553 NVSTPYSSGSSGSSGGSG
-566 SGSGG
+566 
-571 ARTARITTNNSLDP
+571 ATARITTNNSLDP
-585 RNNSGAAAAAAGA
+585 RNTSYAAIA

-605 VSLNIPNARGAA
+605 VSLNIPNANADADVATDAQGA
-617 ASASASSS
+617 
-625 ASASAST
+625 T
-632 SNILTAAS
+632 SNILTS
-640 DSSNYSIS
+640 TSGSSNYSINNANRIN
-648 GGQPR
+648 GV
-653 RLGQSG
+653 
-659 INTRIA
+659 NTRI
-665 DGSGINDAP
+665 GSGGGSNINAP

-679 ELYNS
+679 DLYDSLGNS
-684 IGDGRVVE
+684 RVVE
-692 YTDSDGMQHT
+692 YTDSYGEQHK
-702 QIMPDRIYDPINYKQ
+702 QIAPDRIYEPIKYKQ
-717 QYRGDSAYRPNVC
+717 QYRGDSGYRPNVC
-730 SYGSKQIVNPIYLSA
+730 SYGTKQIVNPIYLSA

-754 ENTQVGSIMPKFA
+754 ENTQVGSIMPKFV

>member
-35 MEPFAVAPGTEEKI
+35 MEPFAVASGTTGEKI

-61 NGDKITNEKLYIL
+61 NGDKINNEKLYIL

-139 GSYKEVRNDK
+139 GSYKEVKNDK
-149 IKNAIEVKAKNNLHE
+149 IKKAIEVKAKNNLHE

-175 QKEYDDIKN
+175 QKEYDNIKN
-184 ATPLTYDSYILISD
+184 ATPLTYDSYILISN
-198 DYGEAN
+198 DYGEA
-204 SDGEDADGTQ
+204 DGDKGATG

-237 NIDKILTKGFDN
+237 NIDNILNKGFDN
-249 SFLKSTGI
+249 SFLKSTAI

-346 GRQPKPREIIVNLQ
+346 GRQPKPKEIIVNLQ

-385 VKMQSNDI
+385 VKMQSNDT

-406 IDMLTKVYKN
+406 IDMLKTVYKN

-526 LNAQKHIADIMKNSE
+526 LNSQKHIADIMKNSE

-553 NVSAPYGSGSGSG
+553 NVSKPYGPGSGSGE
-566 SGSGG
+566 
-571 ARTARITTNNSLDP
+571 TNARITTNNSLDP
-585 RNNSGAAAAAAGA
+585 RNNARAAAA

-605 VSLNIPNARGAA
+605 VSLNIPNSRRV
-617 ASASASSS
+617 ASSS
-625 ASASAST
+625 
-632 SNILTAAS
+632 SNILTTGTTGTAG
-640 DSSNYSIS
+640 SSNYY
-648 GGQPR
+648 
-653 RLGQSG
+653 LSG

-665 DGSGINDAP
+665 TGSNINAP

-679 ELYNS
+679 DLYNS
-684 IGDGRVVE
+684 IEGDRVIE
-692 YTDSDGMQHT
+692 YTDSDEMEYT

-730 SYGSKQIVNPIYLSA
+730 SYGTKQIVNPIYLSA

>member
-22 FNDKIKTAFFDYY
+22 FNDKIKTAFFYYY
-35 MEPFAVAPGTEEKI
+35 MEPFAVTPETGEKI

-82 IIINIDELDSL
+82 IIISIDELDSL
-93 GIKNLTYD
+93 GIKNLTYE
-101 SYINVDDRYF
+101 SYINVDDRFF
-111 KPYNVATD
+111 KPYNVATH

-139 GSYKEVRNDK
+139 GSYKEIRNDK

-184 ATPLTYDSYILISD
+184 ATPLTYDSYILISSSAD
-198 DYGEAN
+198 
-204 SDGEDADGTQ
+204 EDKGATG

-223 KHKIVKTD
+223 KHKIVKTN

-249 SFLKSTGI
+249 SFLKSTAI

-266 YFNTEIYNNKGVSN
+266 YFNTDIYNNKGVSN
-280 NELHFNTESF
+280 NELHFNTESI

-346 GRQPKPREIIVNLQ
+346 GRQPKPKEIIVNLQ

-406 IDMLTKVYKN
+406 IDMLKTVYKN
-416 HFNKMPHNKMTIPLK
+416 HFNKMPHDKMTIPLK
-431 QCYIH
+431 QSYIH

-553 NVSAPYGSGSGSG
+553 NVSTPYG

-571 ARTARITTNNSLDP
+571 ARTSRITTNNSLDP
-585 RNNSGAAAAAAGA
+585 RNNFNTTAS

-617 ASASASSS
+617 AS
-625 ASASAST
+625 
-632 SNILTAAS
+632 SNILTSGSAS
-640 DSSNYSIS
+640 SSNYSIS
-648 GGQPR
+648 R
-653 RLGQSG
+653 QSG
-659 INTRIA
+659 VNTRIS
-665 DGSGINDAP
+665 SGDSSNIKTP
-674 VYSTD
+674 VYSTED
-679 ELYNS
+679 LYNS
-684 IGDGRVVE
+684 IDNNRIFE
-692 YTDSDGMQHT
+692 NTDSDGVQHT
-702 QIMPDRIYDPINYKQ
+702 QIMPERIYDPINYKQ

-730 SYGSKQIVNPIYLSA
+730 SYGSRQIVNPIYLSA

>member
-1 MELFQYLIVILIIS
+1 MELFKYLIVILIIS

-22 FNDKIKTAFFDYY
+22 FNDKIKTTFFDYY
-35 MEPFAVAPGTEEKI
+35 IEPFAVASASSASSVAEEKI

-61 NGDKITNEKLYIL
+61 NGDKINNEKLYIL

-82 IIINIDELDSL
+82 IIINVDELDSL
-93 GIKNLTYD
+93 GIKNLTYN
-101 SYINVDDRYF
+101 SFINVDDRYF
-111 KPYNVATD
+111 KPYNIATD

-139 GSYKEVRNDK
+139 GAYKEIRNDK

-169 KIIVFT
+169 KIITFT
-175 QKEYDDIKN
+175 QKEYDDIKT
-184 ATPLTYDSYILISD
+184 ATPLTYDSYILIDNGD
-198 DYGEAN
+198 DAN
-204 SDGEDADGTQ
+204 S

-237 NIDKILTKGFDN
+237 NIEKILTKGFDN

-257 KTHNMKNDD
+257 KTHNMKNDE

-280 NELHFNTESF
+280 NELHFNTETF

-307 DDNYMPSVSQTNNFN
+307 DDNYLPFVPRQNNFN
-322 NDPKYMSEKTIN
+322 NDPKYMAEKATN

-406 IDMLTKVYKN
+406 IDTLKTVYKN
-416 HFNKMPHNKMTIPLK
+416 HFNKMPHDKMTIPLK

-494 EMLKREAL
+494 ELLKREAL
-502 STPVALTTDA
+502 STPVSLTTDA
-512 AKNSAESSNSADTN
+512 AKNNAVSSDSKETN
-526 LNAQKHIADIMKNSE
+526 LNTEKHIADIMKNSE

-553 NVSAPYGSGSGSG
+553 NTSTPYISTSS
-566 SGSGG
+566 
-571 ARTARITTNNSLDP
+571 RTRITANNSIDP
-585 RNNSGAAAAAAGA
+585 RNNTSYAEMA

-605 VSLNIPNARGAA
+605 VSLDIPNAQGA
-617 ASASASSS
+617 
-625 ASASAST
+625 T
-632 SNILTAAS
+632 SNILTS
-640 DSSNYSIS
+640 VSGSGSSNYSINNANIRRANGIS
-648 GGQPR
+648 GV
-653 RLGQSG
+653 
-659 INTRIA
+659 NTRI
-665 DGSGINDAP
+665 GSGSNINAP
-674 VYSTD
+674 VYSSD
-679 ELYNS
+679 DLYDSLGNS
-684 IGDGRVVE
+684 RVVE
-692 YTDSDGMQHT
+692 YTDSYGVQHK
-702 QIMPDRIYDPINYKQ
+702 QVMPERIYEPIKYKQ
-717 QYRGDSAYRPNVC
+717 QYRGDSGYRPNVC
-730 SYGSKQIVNPIYLSA
+730 SYGTKQIVNPIYLSA

-754 ENTQVGSIMPKFA
+754 ENTQVGSIMPKFV

>member
-175 QKEYDDIKN
+175 QKEYDNIKN

-198 DYGEAN
+198 AN
-204 SDGEDADGTQ
+204 SDGKDADGTQ

-553 NVSAPYGSGSGSG
+553 NVSAPYGSGSG
-566 SGSGG
+566 G

-585 RNNSGAAAAAAGA
+585 RNNSGGTGA

-605 VSLNIPNARGAA
+605 VSLNIPNARGAT
-617 ASASASSS
+617 

-648 GGQPR
+648 GQSR

-659 INTRIA
+659 INTRIAGGSGADGSGA

-679 ELYNS
+679 DLYNS
-684 IGDGRVVE
+684 IEDGRVVE

>member
-22 FNDKIKTAFFDYY
+22 FNDKIKTVFFDYY
-35 MEPFAVAPGTEEKI
+35 MEPFAVATAATAAAGTQEKI

-93 GIKNLTYD
+93 DIKNLTYD
-101 SYINVDDRYF
+101 SYINIDDRYF

-119 NTDIGL
+119 NIDIGL

-139 GSYKEVRNDK
+139 GSYKEIRNDK

-175 QKEYDDIKN
+175 QKEYDNIKT
-184 ATPLTYDSYILISD
+184 ATPLTYDSYILISN
-198 DYGEAN
+198 DYG
-204 SDGEDADGTQ
+204 DADGDKGATG

-406 IDMLTKVYKN
+406 IDMLKTVYKN

-526 LNAQKHIADIMKNSE
+526 LNAQKNIADIMKNSE

-553 NVSAPYGSGSGSG
+553 NVSMPYG

-585 RNNSGAAAAAAGA
+585 RNNLGTDSA

-605 VSLNIPNARGAA
+605 VSLNIPNARGAT
-617 ASASASSS
+617 ASS
-625 ASASAST
+625 
-632 SNILTAAS
+632 SNILTAGAAGAAGA
-640 DSSNYSIS
+640 SNYYLS
-648 GGQPR
+648 GV
-653 RLGQSG
+653 
-659 INTRIA
+659 NTRISSGA
-665 DGSGINDAP
+665 GGSNINAP

-679 ELYNS
+679 DLYNS
-684 IGDGRVVE
+684 IGGGRAVE
-692 YTDSDGMQHT
+692 YTDSEGEQNT

-730 SYGSKQIVNPIYLSA
+730 SYGTKQLVNPIYLSA

>member
-1 MELFQYLIVILIIS
+1 
-15 LIILIVY
+15 
-22 FNDKIKTAFFDYY
+22 
-35 MEPFAVAPGTEEKI
+35 
-49 GLKWLYLGNSEP
+49 
-61 NGDKITNEKLYIL
+61 
-74 LNYKWVSP
+74 
-82 IIINIDELDSL
+82 
-93 GIKNLTYD
+93 
-101 SYINVDDRYF
+101 
-111 KPYNVATD
+111 
-119 NTDIGL
+119 
-125 MWRDLGINTEKYVK
+125 
-139 GSYKEVRNDK
+139 
-149 IKNAIEVKAKNNLHE
+149 
-164 TIDGE
+164 
-169 KIIVFT
+169 
-175 QKEYDDIKN
+175 
-184 ATPLTYDSYILISD
+184 
-198 DYGEAN
+198 
-204 SDGEDADGTQ
+204 
-214 EKRIYQPYY
+214 
-223 KHKIVKTD
+223 
-231 EIFSDI
+231 
-237 NIDKILTKGFDN
+237 
-249 SFLKSTGI
+249 
-257 KTHNMKNDD
+257 
-266 YFNTEIYNNKGVSN
+266 
-280 NELHFNTESF
+280 
-290 NYRQS
+290 
-295 NDNSYKSILDPI
+295 
-307 DDNYMPSVSQTNNFN
+307 
-322 NDPKYMSEKTIN
+322 
-334 QFVII
+334 
-339 DIYKNIL
+339 
-346 GRQPKPREIIVNLQ
+346 
-360 EFYEKNSDEEK
+360 
-371 LKLKLYNSTEYKMI
+371 
-385 VKMQSNDI
+385 
-393 DPTLVSK
+393 
-400 ISEKNI
+400 
-406 IDMLTKVYKN
+406 
-416 HFNKMPHNKMTIPLK
+416 MTIPLK

-553 NVSAPYGSGSGSG
+553 NVSTPYGSGSG

-617 ASASASSS
+617 ASASAS
-625 ASASAST
+625 ASASS

-648 GGQPR
+648 G
-653 RLGQSG
+653 QSG
-659 INTRIA
+659 INTRIADGSGADGSGADGSRA

-679 ELYNS
+679 DLYNS
-684 IGDGRVVE
+684 IEDGRVVE

>member
-1 MELFQYLIVILIIS
+1 MELLKYLIVILIIS

-22 FNDKIKTAFFDYY
+22 FNDKIKKTFFDYY
-35 MEPFAVAPGTEEKI
+35 IEPFAVASASPTASAAEEKI

-82 IIINIDELDSL
+82 IIINVDELDSL
-93 GIKNLTYD
+93 GIKNLTYN
-101 SYINVDDRYF
+101 SFINIDDRYF
-111 KPYNVATD
+111 KPYNIATD
-119 NTDIGL
+119 NIDIGL
-125 MWRDLGINTEKYVK
+125 MWRDLGTNTEKYVK
-139 GSYKEVRNDK
+139 GAYKEIRNDK
-149 IKNAIEVKAKNNLHE
+149 IKNAIKVKAKNNLHV

-169 KIIVFT
+169 KIITFT
-175 QKEYDDIKN
+175 QKEYDDIKT
-184 ATPLTYDSYILISD
+184 ATPLTYDSYILIDNGD
-198 DYGEAN
+198 DAN
-204 SDGEDADGTQ
+204 S

-237 NIDKILTKGFDN
+237 NIEKILTKGFDN

-257 KTHNMKNDD
+257 KTHNMKNDE

-280 NELHFNTESF
+280 NELHFNTETF

-307 DDNYMPSVSQTNNFN
+307 DDNYLPFVPRQNNFN
-322 NDPKYMSEKTIN
+322 NDPKYMAEKATN

-360 EFYEKNSDEEK
+360 EFYEKSSDEEK
-371 LKLKLYNSTEYKMI
+371 LKIKLYNSTEYKMI

-406 IDMLTKVYKN
+406 IDTLKTVYKN
-416 HFNKMPHNKMTIPLK
+416 HFNKMPHDKMTIPLK

-494 EMLKREAL
+494 ELLKREAL
-502 STPVALTTDA
+502 STPVSLTTDA
-512 AKNSAESSNSADTN
+512 TKNNAVSSDSKETN
-526 LNAQKHIADIMKNSE
+526 LNTEKHIADIMKNSE

-553 NVSAPYGSGSGSG
+553 NTSTPYISTSS
-566 SGSGG
+566 
-571 ARTARITTNNSLDP
+571 RTRITANNSLDS
-585 RNNSGAAAAAAGA
+585 RNNTSYAEMA

-605 VSLNIPNARGAA
+605 VSLDIPNAQGA
-617 ASASASSS
+617 
-625 ASASAST
+625 T
-632 SNILTAAS
+632 SNILTSAS
-640 DSSNYSIS
+640 GSGSSNYSINNANIRRANGIS
-648 GGQPR
+648 GV
-653 RLGQSG
+653 
-659 INTRIA
+659 NTRI
-665 DGSGINDAP
+665 GSGGSNINAP
-674 VYSTD
+674 VYSSD
-679 ELYNS
+679 DLYDSLGNS
-684 IGDGRVVE
+684 RVVE
-692 YTDSDGMQHT
+692 YTDSYGEQHT
-702 QIMPDRIYDPINYKQ
+702 QIMPERIYEPIKYKQ
-717 QYRGDSAYRPNVC
+717 QYRGDSGYRPNVC
-730 SYGSKQIVNPIYLSA
+730 SYGTKQIVNPIYLSA
-745 EGTDLREAI
+745 DGTDLREAI
-754 ENTQVGSIMPKFA
+754 ENTQIGSIMPKFV

>member
-1 MELFQYLIVILIIS
+1 MELFKYLIVILIIS

-35 MEPFAVAPGTEEKI
+35 IEPFAVAQGTGEKI

-119 NTDIGL
+119 NVDIGL

-139 GSYKEVRNDK
+139 GSYKEIKNDK

-164 TIDGE
+164 MIDGE
-169 KIIVFT
+169 KIISFT
-175 QKEYDDIKN
+175 QKEYDVIKST
-184 ATPLTYDSYILISD
+184 TPLTYDSYILIDGS
-198 DYGEAN
+198 N
-204 SDGEDADGTQ
+204 SGDSGNSGDTSKE

-231 EIFSDI
+231 EIFTDI

-249 SFLKSTGI
+249 SFLKSSGI
-257 KTHNMKNDD
+257 KTHNMKNDN

-280 NELHFNTESF
+280 NELHFNTESV

-307 DDNYMPSVSQTNNFN
+307 DDNYLPSVSQTNNFN

-346 GRQPKPREIIVNLQ
+346 GRQPKPKEIIVNLQ

-406 IDMLTKVYKN
+406 IDMLKTIYKN

-444 KAMLMHDNYPSFE
+444 KAMLMHDNYPNFE

-494 EMLKREAL
+494 DMLKREAL

-512 AKNSAESSNSADTN
+512 AKNNPESSNSADTN
-526 LNAQKHIADIMKNSE
+526 LNAQKNIADIMKNSE

-553 NVSAPYGSGSGSG
+553 NVSAPYGTLGTDSTDGIKV
-566 SGSGG
+566 G
-571 ARTARITTNNSLDP
+571 ATITTNNSLDP
-585 RNNSGAAAAAAGA
+585 RNKSNTMKA

-605 VSLNIPNARGAA
+605 VDLNIPNSRGV
-617 ASASASSS
+617 SST
-625 ASASAST
+625 T
-632 SNILTAAS
+632 SNILTS
-640 DSSNYSIS
+640 NSSNYSINNANNANNANMIK
-648 GGQPR
+648 GV
-653 RLGQSG
+653 
-659 INTRIA
+659 NTRIGVGNGVG
-665 DGSGINDAP
+665 DTNIKAP

-679 ELYNS
+679 DLYDNTGNS
-684 IGDGRVVE
+684 RVVE
-692 YTDSDGMQHT
+692 YVDSYGEKHT
-702 QIMPDRIYDPINYKQ
+702 QIMPDRIYEPINYKQ

-730 SYGSKQIVNPIYLSA
+730 SYGTKQIVNPIYLSA
-745 EGTDLREAI
+745 DGTDLREAI

>member
-1 MELFQYLIVILIIS
+1 MELFKYLIVILIIS

-22 FNDKIKTAFFDYY
+22 FNDKIKTVFFDYY
-35 MEPFAVAPGTEEKI
+35 MEPFAVPTATGAAGAATGTQDKI

-82 IIINIDELDSL
+82 IIINVDELDSI
-93 GIKNLTYD
+93 GIKNLTYN

-111 KPYNVATD
+111 KPYNIATD

-139 GSYKEVRNDK
+139 GSYKEIRNDK
-149 IKNAIEVKAKNNLHE
+149 IKNAIELKAKNNLHE

-169 KIIVFT
+169 KIITFT
-175 QKEYDDIKN
+175 QKEYDDIKT
-184 ATPLTYDSYILISD
+184 ATPLTYDSYILIGDGD
-198 DYGEAN
+198 DTVG
-204 SDGEDADGTQ
+204 

-280 NELHFNTESF
+280 NELHFNTETF

-307 DDNYMPSVSQTNNFN
+307 DDNYLPYVPQQNNFN
-322 NDPKYMSEKTIN
+322 NDPKYMAEKATN

-406 IDMLTKVYKN
+406 IDTLKTVYKN
-416 HFNKMPHNKMTIPLK
+416 HFNKMPHDKMTIPLK

-444 KAMLMHDNYPSFE
+444 KAMLMHDNYSSFE

-494 EMLKREAL
+494 ELLKREAL
-502 STPVALTTDA
+502 STPVSLTTDA
-512 AKNSAESSNSADTN
+512 AKNNAVSSDSTETN
-526 LNAQKHIADIMKNSE
+526 LNTQKHIADIMKNSE

-553 NVSAPYGSGSGSG
+553 NVSTPYSSGSSG
-566 SGSGG
+566 
-571 ARTARITTNNSLDP
+571 ATARITTNNSLDP
-585 RNNSGAAAAAAGA
+585 RNTSYAAIA

-605 VSLNIPNARGAA
+605 VSLNIPNADADANAATDAQGA
-617 ASASASSS
+617 
-625 ASASAST
+625 T
-632 SNILTAAS
+632 SNILTS
-640 DSSNYSIS
+640 TSGSSNYSINNANRIN
-648 GGQPR
+648 GV
-653 RLGQSG
+653 
-659 INTRIA
+659 NTRI
-665 DGSGINDAP
+665 GSGGGSNINAP

-679 ELYNS
+679 DLYDSLGNS
-684 IGDGRVVE
+684 RVVE
-692 YTDSDGMQHT
+692 YTDSYGKQHK
-702 QIMPDRIYDPINYKQ
+702 QIAPERIYEPIKYKQ
-717 QYRGDSAYRPNVC
+717 QYRGDSGYRPNVC
-730 SYGSKQIVNPIYLSA
+730 SYGTKQIVNPIYLSA

-754 ENTQVGSIMPKFA
+754 ENTQVGSIMPKFV

>member
-1 MELFQYLIVILIIS
+1 
-15 LIILIVY
+15 
-22 FNDKIKTAFFDYY
+22 
-35 MEPFAVAPGTEEKI
+35 
-49 GLKWLYLGNSEP
+49 
-61 NGDKITNEKLYIL
+61 
-74 LNYKWVSP
+74 
-82 IIINIDELDSL
+82 
-93 GIKNLTYD
+93 
-101 SYINVDDRYF
+101 
-111 KPYNVATD
+111 
-119 NTDIGL
+119 
-125 MWRDLGINTEKYVK
+125 
-139 GSYKEVRNDK
+139 
-149 IKNAIEVKAKNNLHE
+149 
-164 TIDGE
+164 
-169 KIIVFT
+169 
-175 QKEYDDIKN
+175 
-184 ATPLTYDSYILISD
+184 
-198 DYGEAN
+198 
-204 SDGEDADGTQ
+204 
-214 EKRIYQPYY
+214 
-223 KHKIVKTD
+223 
-231 EIFSDI
+231 
-237 NIDKILTKGFDN
+237 
-249 SFLKSTGI
+249 
-257 KTHNMKNDD
+257 
-266 YFNTEIYNNKGVSN
+266 
-280 NELHFNTESF
+280 
-290 NYRQS
+290 
-295 NDNSYKSILDPI
+295 LDPI
-307 DDNYMPSVSQTNNFN
+307 DDNYLPSVSQTNNFN

-334 QFVII
+334 QYVII

-346 GRQPKPREIIVNLQ
+346 GRQPKPKEIIVNLQ

-406 IDMLTKVYKN
+406 IDMLKNVYKN

-526 LNAQKHIADIMKNSE
+526 LNAQKNIADIMKNSE

-553 NVSAPYGSGSGSG
+553 NVSMPYGSGSG
-566 SGSGG
+566 
-571 ARTARITTNNSLDP
+571 ATTARITTNNSLDP
-585 RNNSGAAAAAAGA
+585 RNNLGAAKA

-605 VSLNIPNARGAA
+605 VSLNIPNARRAGAA
-617 ASASASSS
+617 G
-625 ASASAST
+625 
-632 SNILTAAS
+632 AAG
-640 DSSNYSIS
+640 SSNYYLS
-648 GGQPR
+648 GV
-653 RLGQSG
+653 
-659 INTRIA
+659 NTRIA
-665 DGSGINDAP
+665 GADSSGADSSNINAP

-679 ELYNS
+679 DLYNS
-684 IGDGRVVE
+684 IGEGRVVE
-692 YTDSDGMQHT
+692 YADSDGEQHT
-702 QIMPDRIYDPINYKQ
+702 QIMPERIYEPINYKQ

-730 SYGSKQIVNPIYLSA
+730 SYGTKQIVNPIYLSA

>member
-35 MEPFAVAPGTEEKI
+35 MEPFAVATAAPGTEEKI

-204 SDGEDADGTQ
+204 SDSEDAGDTQ

-346 GRQPKPREIIVNLQ
+346 GRQPKPKEIIVNLQ

-385 VKMQSNDI
+385 VKMQSNDT

-406 IDMLTKVYKN
+406 IDMLKTVYKN

-526 LNAQKHIADIMKNSE
+526 LNSQKHIADIMKNSE

-553 NVSAPYGSGSGSG
+553 NVSKPYGPGSGSGE
-566 SGSGG
+566 
-571 ARTARITTNNSLDP
+571 TNARITTNNSLDP
-585 RNNSGAAAAAAGA
+585 RNNARAAAA

-605 VSLNIPNARGAA
+605 VSLNIPNSRRV
-617 ASASASSS
+617 ASSS
-625 ASASAST
+625 
-632 SNILTAAS
+632 SNILTTGTTGTAG
-640 DSSNYSIS
+640 SSNYY
-648 GGQPR
+648 
-653 RLGQSG
+653 LSG

-665 DGSGINDAP
+665 GGSGAGGSNINAP

-679 ELYNS
+679 DLYNS
-684 IGDGRVVE
+684 IEGDRVIE
-692 YTDSDGMQHT
+692 YTDGDEMEYT

-730 SYGSKQIVNPIYLSA
+730 SYGTKQIVNPIYLSA

>member
-15 LIILIVY
+15 LIILIIY
-22 FNDKIKTAFFDYY
+22 FNDKIKNAFFDYY
-35 MEPFAVAPGTEEKI
+35 MEPFAVASAATEDKI

-82 IIINIDELDSL
+82 VIINIDELDSL
-93 GIKNLTYD
+93 GIKNLTYN
-101 SYINVDDRYF
+101 SYINIDDRYF
-111 KPYNVATD
+111 KPYNIATD

-139 GSYKEVRNDK
+139 GSYKEIRNDK
-149 IKNAIEVKAKNNLHE
+149 IKNAIQVKASNNLYE

-175 QKEYDDIKN
+175 KKEYDDIKN
-184 ATPLTYDSYILISD
+184 TTPLSYDSYILIGDSS
-198 DYGEAN
+198 A
-204 SDGEDADGTQ
+204 DASQ

-249 SFLKSTGI
+249 TFLKSTAI

-266 YFNTEIYNNKGVSN
+266 YFNTDIYNNKGVSN

-307 DDNYMPSVSQTNNFN
+307 DDNYLPSVSQTNNFN

-334 QFVII
+334 QYVII

-346 GRQPKPREIIVNLQ
+346 GRQPNPKEIIVNLQ

-393 DPTLVSK
+393 DPTLISK

-406 IDMLTKVYKN
+406 IDILKNVYKN
-416 HFNKMPHNKMTIPLK
+416 HFNKMPHDKMTIPLK

-494 EMLKREAL
+494 EM
-502 STPVALTTDA
+502 
-512 AKNSAESSNSADTN
+512 
-526 LNAQKHIADIMKNSE
+526 
-541 PVFNINI
+541 
-548 TLQDK
+548 
-553 NVSAPYGSGSGSG
+553 
-566 SGSGG
+566 
-571 ARTARITTNNSLDP
+571 
-585 RNNSGAAAAAAGA
+585 
-598 FNPADPT
+598 
-605 VSLNIPNARGAA
+605 
-617 ASASASSS
+617 
-625 ASASAST
+625 
-632 SNILTAAS
+632 
-640 DSSNYSIS
+640 
-648 GGQPR
+648 
-653 RLGQSG
+653 
-659 INTRIA
+659 
-665 DGSGINDAP
+665 
-674 VYSTD
+674 
-679 ELYNS
+679 
-684 IGDGRVVE
+684 
-692 YTDSDGMQHT
+692 
-702 QIMPDRIYDPINYKQ
+702 
-717 QYRGDSAYRPNVC
+717 
-730 SYGSKQIVNPIYLSA
+730 
-745 EGTDLREAI
+745 
-754 ENTQVGSIMPKFA
+754 
-767 YREYEDVK
+767 

>member
-93 GIKNLTYD
+93 GIKNLTYN
-101 SYINVDDRYF
+101 SYINIDDRYF

-119 NTDIGL
+119 NIDIGL

-175 QKEYDDIKN
+175 QKEYDNIKN
-184 ATPLTYDSYILISD
+184 ASLLTYDSYILID
-198 DYGEAN
+198 NNYGEAD
-204 SDGEDADGTQ
+204 SDKGATG

-237 NIDKILTKGFDN
+237 NIDKILTRGFDN
-249 SFLKSTGI
+249 SFLKSTAI

-307 DDNYMPSVSQTNNFN
+307 DDNYLPSVSQTNNFN

-334 QFVII
+334 QYVII

-346 GRQPKPREIIVNLQ
+346 GRQPKPKEIIVNLQ
-360 EFYEKNSDEEK
+360 DFYEKNSDEEK

-406 IDMLTKVYKN
+406 IDMLKTVYKN

-553 NVSAPYGSGSGSG
+553 NVSTPYGSGSGSG

-585 RNNSGAAAAAAGA
+585 RNNSGAAAGA

-617 ASASASSS
+617 ASASATASTS
-625 ASASAST
+625 ASASASASASS
-632 SNILTAAS
+632 SNILTSAS

-648 GGQPR
+648 G
-653 RLGQSG
+653 QSG
-659 INTRIA
+659 INTRIAGGSGA

-679 ELYNS
+679 DLYNS
-684 IGDGRVVE
+684 IEDGRVVE

-730 SYGSKQIVNPIYLSA
+730 SYGTKQIVNPIYLSA